1 LTDIRREV
9 VQDRGIL
16 KKVQAW
22 LPGYKTYRTCE
33 DLRIADSLLR
43 KELAKKLEAVESDVN
58 KARKEIAVSMEFDL
72 INRIGELVNT
82 AHKITEKVRH
92 AEQGYAP
99 WISADVRIQE
109 DELNALY
116 EFDLSMFERTAKIMD
131 MSKALRDASESRS
144 ADRMEKIRGLRSAIE
159 GFEKEFDQRIS
170 AISRV
175 AQK

>member
-1 LTDIRREV
+1 MSDIRREV
-9 VQDRGIL
+9 VQDRGII

-22 LPGYKTYRTCE
+22 LPGYKIYRTCE

-43 KELAKKLEAVESDVN
+43 KELTRKLEAVESDVN

-72 INRIGELVNT
+72 INRIGELVNIS
-82 AHKITEKVRH
+82 HKVTEKVRH

-116 EFDLSMFERTAKIMD
+116 EYDLSMFEHV
-131 MSKALRDASESRS
+131 KALQERSNSLKGAAESKS
-144 ADRMEKIRGLRSAIE
+144 VDRMDKIRQLRAELES
-159 GFEKEFDQRIS
+159 FERDFDHRIS
-170 AISRV
+170 AITRV

>member
-1 LTDIRREV
+1 MSDIRREV
-9 VQDRGIL
+9 VQDRGII

-43 KELAKKLEAVESDVN
+43 KELAGKLEIVESDVN

-82 AHKITEKVRH
+82 AHKVTEKVRH

-116 EFDLSMFERTAKIMD
+116 EYDLSMLEHLKLLQDR
-131 MSKALRDASESRS
+131 SKALREAADSRS
-144 ADRMEKIRGLRSAIE
+144 VDRMEKIRQLRTELES
-159 GFEKEFDQRIS
+159 FERDFGQRIS
-170 AISRV
+170 AITRV

>member
-1 LTDIRREV
+1 MSDIRREV
-9 VQDRGIL
+9 VQDRGII

-43 KELAKKLEAVESDVN
+43 KELTRKLEAVESDVN

-72 INRIGELVNT
+72 INRIGELVNIS
-82 AHKITEKVRH
+82 HKVTEKVRH

-116 EFDLSMFERTAKIMD
+116 EYDLSMFEHVKTLQER
-131 MSKALRDASESRS
+131 SNSLRGAAESRS
-144 ADRMEKIRGLRSAIE
+144 VDRMDRIRQLRAGLES
-159 GFEKEFDQRIS
+159 FERDFDHRIS
-170 AISRV
+170 AITRV